1 MSSGNRKKRSTNIPT
16 RKEIIQA
23 AADLVPVL
31 RERAEKAEDLRKM
44 PDETIKDLKAAGIH
58 KIFTPQRYG
67 GYEME
72 WGTHVDVAR
81 ELGKGCASTAWTSSV
96 VMSHTWIL
104 GRFPAE
110 AQEEFWPSCPDAIVG
125 TAFAGGGGMEE
136 TEGGFILN
144 GLWRF
149 SSGIDHADCALVAG
163 RFANKD
169 TIASGGTALE
179 YRMALIMPDQYEIVD
194 TWHAEGLKATGSK
207 DVKVVDQFIPFHRTA
222 KSIEISGNQPPGA
235 QLHDSYIYRVELNM
249 FFSTLLSGPMLGA
262 THGIMQE
269 YLDQTRSRFGALFGE
284 KVAEQSPVQQKI
296 GASYEELRMADLI
309 VDSLCDFLHQEG
321 QAGRTIK
328 GIDRLRTKRETSMA
342 AQLCMKSGTRLS
354 TMMGVTAQTG
364 RNPVQRHFR
373 DLRTMSTHGA
383 LHWDNATTPTGQY
396 LLGIETGDVLIDQ
409 ENEYL
414 KKQEN
419 N

>member
-1 MSSGNRKKRSTNIPT
+1 
-16 RKEIIQA
+16 
-23 AADLVPVL
+23 
-31 RERAEKAEDLRKM
+31 
-44 PDETIKDLKAAGIH
+44 
-58 KIFTPQRYG
+58 
-67 GYEME
+67 
-72 WGTHVDVAR
+72 
-81 ELGKGCASTAWTSSV
+81 
-96 VMSHTWIL
+96 
-104 GRFPAE
+104 
-110 AQEEFWPSCPDAIVG
+110 
-125 TAFAGGGGMEE
+125 
-136 TEGGFILN
+136 
-144 GLWRF
+144 
-149 SSGIDHADCALVAG
+149 
-163 RFANKD
+163 
-169 TIASGGTALE
+169 
-179 YRMALIMPDQYEIVD
+179 
-194 TWHAEGLKATGSK
+194 
-207 DVKVVDQFIPFHRTA
+207 
-222 KSIEISGNQPPGA
+222 
-235 QLHDSYIYRVELNM
+235 M

-296 GASYEELRMADLI
+296 GESYEELRMADLI
-309 VDSLCDFLHQEG
+309 IDSLCDFLHQEG

-419 N
+419 NY